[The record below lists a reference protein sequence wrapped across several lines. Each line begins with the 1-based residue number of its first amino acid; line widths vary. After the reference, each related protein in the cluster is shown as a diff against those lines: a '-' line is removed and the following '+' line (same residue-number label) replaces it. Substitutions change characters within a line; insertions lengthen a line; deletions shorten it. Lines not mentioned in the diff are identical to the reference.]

1 MISKDKRGKGEYNRT
16 YKENNRE
23 KILFL
28 QAKYRAKTKEIPFD
42 IDVSDII
49 IPEICPIL
57 KIELKKIKML
67 RNPVSPSQRLS
78 RR

>member
-28 QAKYRAKTKEIPFD
+28 QAKHRAKVKEIPFD

-57 KIELKKIKML
+57 KIELKKKTYV
-67 RNPVSPSQRLS
+67 R
-78 RR
+78 